1 MFKKII
7 ILLISIITIVISL
20 FFFFDI
26 EQDDIN
32 ASSNNI
38 VYSVDNISTNLE
50 KASEL
55 TSRDSDIICAT
66 SIGLV
71 NKDDNGNIVPS
82 LAKSIN
88 ISDDGIEYNFEI
100 SDNLYW
106 SDGSKITAQDII
118 NFFKDLLLVENEESI
133 FAILDIYGA
142 YDYRI
147 NKSDFDT
154 TVAINSEGSNI
165 KIRLNKQND
174 NFLNELT
181 KPIYRL
187 RDNLSLWN
195 NIIENYKNI
204 KYSGAYNISYLSN
217 ERIVLS
223 SNDKSKLNIE
233 FIKDENKE
241 LAMAAFEISNR
252 DIILDPPKS
261 QVLRLDEEDK
271 LLTFSQDKGL
281 YVRLND
287 NLSLDERKTI
297 YKYICSSIEKFQE
310 ENTSRILLAEGSY
323 FIYDMNDLVKLQNRK
338 VNTNRDGE
346 TVEVSNVLTLF
357 ARDDEDSRDIGRY
370 FAEYFKKYYS
380 IDLTCSFVGED
391 EFNDRE
397 LQKRY
402 DLVLNTLEY
411 NKENIDEFFYDI
423 KLIINEDDESNNEV
437 DYELYE
443 EEIFNSYRFLPIC
456 FINRHI
462 AVSSN
467 ISNIDIDSNGNI
479 DLSKLEK

>member
-7 ILLISIITIVISL
+7 ILLISLITIVISL

-26 EQDDIN
+26 EQDDIKDT
-32 ASSNNI
+32 SNNI
-38 VYSVDNISTNLE
+38 VYSVDNIPTNLE

-55 TSRDSDIICAT
+55 TIRDSDIICAT

-71 NKDDNGNIVPS
+71 NKDDNGNIISS
-82 LAKSIN
+82 LAKSISVSEN
-88 ISDDGIEYNFEI
+88 GIEYNFEI
-100 SDNLYW
+100 SDKAYW

-133 FAILDIYGA
+133 SAALDIYGA
-142 YDYRI
+142 YYYRI

-154 TVAINSEGSNI
+154 TVAMTSDGNNI

-195 NIIENYKNI
+195 NLIENYKNI
-204 KYSGAYNISYLSN
+204 KYSGTYNISYLSD
-217 ERIVLS
+217 EKMILS
-223 SNDKSKLNIE
+223 SNDKSKSNIE
-233 FIKDENKE
+233 FIKDKNKE
-241 LAMAAFEISNR
+241 LAMAAFEVGDR

-261 QVLRLDEEDK
+261 QVLRLDEEGK

-281 YVRLND
+281 YVRIND

-297 YKYICSSIEKFQE
+297 YRYICSSIEKFQE
-310 ENTSRILLAEGSY
+310 ENPSRILLAEGSY

-338 VNTNRDGE
+338 VNTNRNGE
-346 TVEVSNVLTLF
+346 NVEVPNVLTLF

-370 FAEYFKKYYS
+370 LTEYFKEYYS

-402 DLVLNTLEY
+402 DLILNILEY
-411 NKENIDEFFYDI
+411 NKENIDEFFNNI
-423 KLIINEDDESNNEV
+423 KLLINEDNESNNEIN
-437 DYELYE
+437 YELYE
-443 EEIFNSYRFLPIC
+443 EELFNSYRFLPIC

-467 ISNIDIDSNGNI
+467 IFNIYIDSNGNI
-479 DLSKLEK
+479 DLLKLKK

>member
-7 ILLISIITIVISL
+7 ILLISLITIVISL

-26 EQDDIN
+26 EQDDIKDT
-32 ASSNNI
+32 SNNI
-38 VYSVDNISTNLE
+38 VYSVDNIPTNLE

-55 TSRDSDIICAT
+55 TIRDSDIICAT

-71 NKDDNGNIVPS
+71 NKDDNGNIISS
-82 LAKSIN
+82 LAKSISVSEN
-88 ISDDGIEYNFEI
+88 GIEYNFEI
-100 SDNLYW
+100 SDKAYW

-133 FAILDIYGA
+133 SAALDIYGA
-142 YDYRI
+142 YYYRI

-154 TVAINSEGSNI
+154 TVAMTSDGNNI

-204 KYSGAYNISYLSN
+204 KYSGTYNISYLSA
-217 ERIVLS
+217 ERMILS
-223 SNDKSKLNIE
+223 SNDKSKSNIE
-233 FIKDENKE
+233 FIKDKNKE
-241 LAMAAFEISNR
+241 LAMAAFEIGDR

-261 QVLRLDEEDK
+261 QVLRLDEEGK

-281 YVRLND
+281 YVRIND
-287 NLSLDERKTI
+287 NLSLDERKSI
-297 YKYICSSIEKFQE
+297 YKYICSSIERFQE
-310 ENTSRILLAEGSY
+310 ENPSRILLAEGSY

-338 VNTNRDGE
+338 VNTNKNGE
-346 TVEVSNVLTLF
+346 NVEVPNVLTLF

-370 FAEYFKKYYS
+370 FTEYFKEYYS

-402 DLVLNTLEY
+402 DLILNILEY
-411 NKENIDEFFYDI
+411 NKENIDEFFNNI
-423 KLIINEDDESNNEV
+423 KLLINEDNESNNEIN
-437 DYELYE
+437 YELYE
-443 EEIFNSYRFLPIC
+443 EELFNSYRFLPIC

-467 ISNIDIDSNGNI
+467 VFNIDIDSNGNI
-479 DLSKLEK
+479 DLLKLKK